1 MRRGLTAVLGAIA
14 LAACGGGSDG
24 PPRATLVLDF
34 TPNAVHAGIYSAV
47 ARGFDRAAG
56 VRLEV
61 REPSS
66 STDSVKLL
74 LSGRADFAVLD
85 IHDLAIA
92 REAGRP
98 VVGVLPLVQ
107 RPLAAVLAAPG
118 IRAPRDLAGKSAG
131 VTGLPSD
138 VAVLR

>member
-1 MRRGLTAVLGAIA
+1 MGLRGGAIIRTRAAARGRRARRSARAGPRVCCRAVKTSRPRARA
-14 LAACGGGSDG
+14 LAVAVVVGAAVACGAALAGCGGDSG

-47 ARGFDRAAG
+47 ARGFDRARG
-56 VRLEV
+56 VAITI

-85 IHDLAIA
+85 IHDL
-92 REAGRP
+92 P
-98 VVGVLPLVQ
+98 
-107 RPLAAVLAAPG
+107 
-118 IRAPRDLAGKSAG
+118 
-131 VTGLPSD
+131 
-138 VAVLR
+138 